1 MAKKLEEI
9 LKSRGWTDEDLKSQE
24 ALLSNPKFRMSIE
37 EEFGAVETSRDKFES
52 DFKAE
57 QEKWT
62 RWHQDEAI
70 PVIDQYAKDRADAVA
85 EAAALRARLTLA
97 EKAGFVA
104 GGGEP
109 GQPAAATASAT
120 DPNAG
125 FDPKK
130 HNLPTWDDVNKLA
143 NAEGQAIAMA
153 ADLNEEY
160 RWLTGGKSLIE
171 YVAPGGQR
179 GMTALRN
186 EAIQARMPMDQ
197 YVSKKF
203 DFDGLRKAID
213 EKRRAEVE
221 AAVRKDERAKV
232 VAEYGQPGTR
242 PMLPSRSPGMF
253 RPRDQQGKQP
263 WEVDNKEELRQ
274 RRIAHALETE
284 MKTKVQ

>member
-24 ALLSNPKFRMSIE
+24 ALLANPRFRMSIE

-57 QEKWT
+57 QEKWM

-104 GGGEP
+104 GGAQPEP
-109 GQPAAATASAT
+109 VASPT
-120 DPNAG
+120 PDPNAG

-171 YVAPGGQR
+171 YVGPGGGR

-213 EKRRAEVE
+213 EKRRAEIE
-221 AAVRKDERAKV
+221 AAIRKDERAKT

-242 PMLPSRSPGMF
+242 PMLPSRAPGMF
-253 RPRDQQGKQP
+253 RPRGDQQGKQP
-263 WEVDNKEELRQ
+263 WEVPNKEELRQ
-274 RRIAHALETE
+274 RRIAHALENE

>member
-9 LKSRGWTDEDLKSQE
+9 LRAKGWTDEDLKSQE
-24 ALLSNPKFRMSIE
+24 ALLNNPRFRMSIE
-37 EEFGAVETSRDKFES
+37 EEFGALETSRDKFEN

-62 RWHQDEAI
+62 TWHQNEAI

-104 GGGEP
+104 GSEP
-109 GQPAAATASAT
+109 GQNPPATNPPV
-120 DPNAG
+120 DPNAA

-143 NAEGQAIAMA
+143 MAEGRAIAMA

-171 YVAPGGQR
+171 YVGSNGGR
-179 GMTALRN
+179 GMSALRD
-186 EAIQARMPMDQ
+186 EAIAARQPLDQ
-197 YVSKKF
+197 YVAKKF
-203 DFDGLRKAID
+203 DFEGLRKGID
-213 EKRRAEVE
+213 EKRRLEAE
-221 AAVRKDERAKV
+221 AAIRKDERAKV

-242 PMLPSRSPGMF
+242 PPVPSRFPGMF
-253 RPRDQQGKQP
+253 RPKQEAGKQP
-263 WEVDNKEELRQ
+263 WDENPEELRQ
-274 RRIAHALETE
+274 RRIGRGLENE
-284 MKTKVQ
+284 MKQRVQ